1 MAASSLTMGRWMA
14 AAIAL
19 VTLAVTACAGLPGQ
33 GASVDVITPT
43 RADKVVRDY
52 WSVNEQAF
60 ATYNADLLGKI
71 QSTPLL
77 EAQIASIKAAK
88 AAGDPMLKSARP
100 LKKVAT
106 FVPHQPTYP
115 AQFVALMETVKVDS
129 AGNPTQDAMDFYY
142 RFAQPSE
149 NAPWKANFYVLANL
163 DSPAKIAV
171 ARDGFATLLSPGD
184 STYVVDPKLLPATLA
199 RYLNSGVASG
209 SPQGPFAPGHL
220 TTDAVTSLRKYRD
233 TMNKL
238 GYTVE
243 LGYQPGQFFDAY
255 RGSDGRAVVLFNL
268 QSTDKIAVPDG
279 LHCIVQPKD
288 NLHRWGGLVAPG
300 SYSQLVEGRLLQ
312 FVATDP
318 AKKAGTAI
326 DVPAYVE
333 TQVSAETSPADP
345 ACR

>member
-1 MAASSLTMGRWMA
+1 MAASGLTMGRCVA
-14 AAIAL
+14 VAIAL
-19 VTLAVTACAGLPGQ
+19 VTLVVTACAGLPGQ
-33 GASVDVITPT
+33 SAPVDVITPS
-43 RADKVVRDY
+43 RADKDVHDS

-60 ATYNADLLGKI
+60 TTYNPDLLIKI
-71 QSTPLL
+71 ESTPLL
-77 EAQIASIKAAK
+77 EAQAASIKAAK

-100 LKKVAT
+100 LKKVT
-106 FVPHQPTYP
+106 IYVPHQPSYP
-115 AQFVALMETVKVDS
+115 AQFIALVETVKVDGS
-129 AGNPTQDAMDFYY
+129 GNPTQEAMDFYY

-149 NAPWKANFYVLANL
+149 NAPWKANFFVLANL
-163 DSPAKIAV
+163 DSPARIAV
-171 ARDGFATLLSPGD
+171 GRDGFVTLISPGD
-184 STYVVDPKLLPATLA
+184 ASYVVDPKQLPGSLA

-233 TMNKL
+233 TMTKL
-238 GYTVE
+238 GYTVD
-243 LGYQPGQFFDAY
+243 LSYQPGQFFDAY
-255 RGSDGRAVVLFNL
+255 RGADGRAVVLFNL

-288 NLHRWGGLVAPG
+288 KLHRWGGLVAPG

-333 TQVSAETSPADP
+333 TQVSAETPPAAP

>member
-1 MAASSLTMGRWMA
+1 MAASGLWIGRCIA
-14 AAIAL
+14 VVIAL
-19 VTLAVTACAGLPGQ
+19 LTLGVTACAGLPGQ
-33 GASVDVITPT
+33 GTSVDVITPS
-43 RADKVVRDY
+43 RADKVVHDY

-60 ATYNADLLGKI
+60 TTYNPDLLLKI
-71 QSTPLL
+71 QTSPLL
-77 EAQIASIKAAK
+77 EAQVASIKAAK
-88 AAGDPMLKSARP
+88 AAGDPMMKSARP
-100 LKKVAT
+100 LKKVT
-106 FVPHQPTYP
+106 TYVPHQPAYP
-115 AQFVALMETVKVDS
+115 AQFLALVETVKVDS
-129 AGNPTQDAMDFYY
+129 AGNPTQDPMAFYY
-142 RFAQPSE
+142 RFAQTSE
-149 NAPWKANFYVLANL
+149 SAPWKANFYVLATL
-163 DSPAKIAV
+163 DSPARIAV
-171 ARDGFATLLSPGD
+171 GRDGFATMLSPSD
-184 STYVVDPKLLPATLA
+184 SSFVVDPKQLPGSLA

-220 TTDAVTSLRKYRD
+220 TTDAVTSLRKYRE

-238 GYTVE
+238 GYTVD
-243 LGYQPGQFFDAY
+243 LAYQPGQFFDAY
-255 RGSDGRAVVLFNL
+255 RGADGRAVVLFNL

-288 NLHRWGGLVAPG
+288 NLHRWGGLVAAG

-345 ACR
+345 ACH